1 MFKGSVYRI
10 KKEIRLRVRVFLE
23 RQKILRLAQKFN
35 AEFNQ
40 VLTKYENSSLPSV
53 DNTKPIVWFMWW
65 QGKEA
70 MPDVIQINYNA
81 LQHNLNGYE
90 IVFLNKNNV
99 QKYLELPQFVWDKL
113 ESRIISIT
121 HLSDLIRAS
130 VLYQYGGLWLDA
142 TIHVTAPLPNYNRL
156 TYWSPKW
163 QIKPSE
169 KRKYKLWYGLW
180 ALSNVP
186 KLTITQ
192 CMGTWYSTK
201 DNPIFGCLRD
211 FWLVYWEKNDGVPY
225 YWTTEVFLL
234 GCMYS
239 KISSVK
245 KQIDNLEFNNPS
257 VFNISDFINKEISE
271 DNLKELLMDTQFFY
285 LRWKS
290 QYLELDMNNKKT
302 LYSHLLEDSLYLN
315 KLNKTFS

>member
-10 KKEIRLRVRVFLE
+10 KKEIRLRLRVLLE

-35 AEFNQ
+35 VEFKQ
-40 VLTKYENSSLPSV
+40 VITKYENSSLPTV
-53 DNTKPIVWFMWW
+53 ENTKPIIWFMWW

-90 IVFLNKNNV
+90 IVFLNKNNF
-99 QKYLELPQFVWDKL
+99 QQYLELPQFVWDKL
-113 ESRIISIT
+113 ESGIISIT

-142 TIHVTAPLPNYNRL
+142 TIHVTAPLPNYKGL

-163 QIKPSE
+163 QIKSSE

-186 KLTITQ
+186 KFTITQ
-192 CMGTWYSTK
+192 CMGTWYSAK

-211 FWLVYWEKNDGVPY
+211 FWLSYWEKNDGIPY

-234 GCMYS
+234 GCMYP
-239 KISSVK
+239 KIPSVK
-245 KQIDNLEFNNPS
+245 QQIDNLEFNNPS
-257 VFNISDFINKEISE
+257 VFNISVFINKEINQ
-271 DNLKELLMDTQFFY
+271 DCLIELLMDTQYFY

-290 QYLELDMNNKKT
+290 QYLEYDMNNKRT

-315 KLNKTFS
+315 KLNKSFS

>member
-1 MFKGSVYRI
+1 MFKGGVYRI
-10 KKEIRLRVRVFLE
+10 KKEIRLRSRVFLE

-35 AEFNQ
+35 VEFKQ
-40 VLTKYENSSLPSV
+40 VITKYENSSLPTV
-53 DNTKPIVWFMWW
+53 ENTKPIIWFMWW

-90 IVFLNKNNV
+90 IVFLNKNNF
-99 QKYLELPQFVWDKL
+99 QQYLELPQFVWDKL
-113 ESRIISIT
+113 ESGIISIT

-142 TIHVTAPLPNYNRL
+142 TIHVTAPLPNYMGL

-163 QIKPSE
+163 QINRSE

-211 FWLVYWEKNDGVPY
+211 FWLSYWEKNDGIPY

-239 KISSVK
+239 KIPSVK
-245 KQIDNLEFNNPS
+245 QQIDDLEFNNPS
-257 VFNISDFINKEISE
+257 VFNISVFINKEINRYS
-271 DNLKELLMDTQFFY
+271 LKELLMDTQYFY

-290 QYLELDMNNKKT
+290 QYLEYDMNNKKT

-315 KLNKTFS
+315 KLSKSFS